1 MTLIKKCTAF
11 SSFSSPEDTT
21 TAYLTTIQNH
31 LFSTLISK
39 TFTSTTSSPT
49 SVMKSFRA
57 VSLLLHIN
65 PHNNFVFFITDK
77 LDFEGNMVPIYEEMT
92 VQSNTVRQSTVMQP
106 GDLGNLTS
114 SIMGSVEKINDSA
127 ASVVSKS
134 SIFQGS

>member
-1 MTLIKKCTAF
+1 
-11 SSFSSPEDTT
+11 
-21 TAYLTTIQNH
+21 
-31 LFSTLISK
+31 
-39 TFTSTTSSPT
+39 
-49 SVMKSFRA
+49 
-57 VSLLLHIN
+57 
-65 PHNNFVFFITDK
+65 
-77 LDFEGNMVPIYEEMT
+77 MVPIYEEMT